1 MKITP
6 EQLNLA
12 ERLVEVNSQQ
22 PIGYILAN
30 KTNKVALSL
39 SKIQELNL
47 PVQSYMQF
55 ADIPSTEV
63 VTYNNHFARTPTALL
78 HLPEYSD
85 TSFDRLEG
93 DRVVIYGYVFDRYSL
108 IELDNETALH
118 NALIDSEVD
127 F

>member
-12 ERLVEVNSQQ
+12 ERLVEISSQQ

-63 VTYNNHFARTPTALL
+63 VTYDNHFARTSTALL

-85 TSFDRLEG
+85 TSFDRLDG

>member
-12 ERLVEVNSQQ
+12 ERLVEISSQQ
-22 PIGYILAN
+22 TIGYILAN

-63 VTYNNHFARTPTALL
+63 VTYDNHFARTSTALL

-85 TSFDRLEG
+85 TSFDRIDG